1 MASQLT
7 LFFRANVFKI
17 SAFTTT
23 GLKTSGLNTN
33 GLNTNGLKTNA
44 AKTRGFSLLVA
55 MIALAASP
63 QTQAD
68 QLGSG
73 QSDFGGVGL
82 MQTPTAR
89 MAPVGTLS
97 ASINRTEPYR
107 RYAVFLQP
115 TEWLEGGFRYV
126 EVENRLFGEGI
137 AGDRRYLDKGFDAK
151 LRLLEE
157 TRYWPELAVGFR
169 DLGGTTLFGAEYLVA
184 NKRWGNFD
192 VSLGLGWGYLGNAAD
207 VDSPLGWLAEHFDE
221 RPERAGGDFGGEFAL
236 DQLFSGPMAFFG
248 GVEYQTPWDP
258 LVLQLEV
265 EGNDYTNE
273 PQANN
278 QVQDTRL
285 NLGARLALT
294 ENLSLHG
301 GWQRGNAAMGGISYN
316 VDLAGLRQ
324 VKNDPA
330 PLPIG
335 AAPYEDWEA
344 ASQALNDNAG
354 VRVTRITR
362 RGNDL
367 RVEAEPVRFRSL
379 AQSEGRAGRILHAQ
393 ADEEIDTFRFEW
405 QERGLALRESVHDRA
420 ALVAAAGSAEQ
431 EYPHRYGVYAHANLD
446 GPEGEVLHEAAA
458 QRFSWGVGPRLDQN
472 FGGPDGYLYRL
483 KLAADAEYR
492 TDPNGWFS
500 GEVVWT
506 VLDNLDNYDYIAAS
520 ELPRVRTFIG
530 DYLSESPLGIEH
542 LQYTRTG
549 NLSDNVYA
557 MGYGGL
563 LEMMY
568 AGVGGELLYR
578 PFDSP
583 YAFGADVNWVKQRD
597 FDQGFGLR
605 DYDTWTGHF
614 NAYFETGIE
623 DVLAKVSVGKYLAG
637 DIGGTLDL
645 SREFDSGVRMGAW
658 GTWTDAGD
666 DFGEGDFDKGL
677 YLSIPLDAFFTRSS
691 RERANIAWR
700 PLTRDGGARLGRRY
714 TLYDITHERDMGRYW
729 EEYDKSWE

>member
-1 MASQLT
+1 MARQLIM
-7 LFFRANVFKI
+7 FYRSSV
-17 SAFTTT
+17 
-23 GLKTSGLNTN
+23 
-33 GLNTNGLKTNA
+33 
-44 AKTRGFSLLVA
+44 AKTRVFTLPIV
-55 MIALAASP
+55 MMTTMALPVQSGAQSGG
-63 QTQAD
+63 
-68 QLGSG
+68 LGSG

-97 ASINRTEPYR
+97 ASFSRTAPYR
-107 RYAVFLQP
+107 RYNVFLQP

-126 EVENRLFGEGI
+126 EVENRRFGEAI
-137 AGDRRYLDKGFDAK
+137 AGDRRMLDKGFDVK

-169 DLGGTTLFGAEYLVA
+169 DVGGTTLFGAEYLVA
-184 NKRWGNFD
+184 NKRWGDFD
-192 VSLGLGWGYLGNAAD
+192 VSLGLGWGYLGNAGD
-207 VDSPLGWLAEHFDE
+207 IGSPLGWLAERFDE
-221 RPERAGGDFGGEFAL
+221 RPDRAGGDFGGEFAV

-258 LVLQLEV
+258 LVLQFEV
-265 EGNDYTNE
+265 EGNDYANE

-278 QVQDTRL
+278 QAQDTRV

-301 GWQRGNAAMGGISYN
+301 GWQRGDTAMGGISYN

-324 VKNDPA
+324 VKNDPE

-335 AAPYEDWEA
+335 AQSYEDWQA
-344 ASQALNDNAG
+344 ASEALNDNAG
-354 VRVTRITR
+354 VRVNRITR

-393 ADEEIDTFRFEW
+393 ADDDIDTFRFEW

-431 EYPHRYGVYAHANLD
+431 EYAHRYGVYAHANLD
-446 GPEGEVLHEAAA
+446 GPEGEVLHEAPP
-458 QRFSWGVGPRLDQN
+458 QRLSWGLGPRLDQN

-483 KLAADAEYR
+483 MVAANAEYR
-492 TDPNGWFS
+492 TDANGWFS
-500 GEVVWT
+500 GEVTWT
-506 VLDNLDNYDYIAAS
+506 ALDNLDNYDYIANS

-530 DYLSESPLGIEH
+530 DYLSESPVGIEH

-568 AGVGGELLYR
+568 AGVGGEVLYR
-578 PFDSP
+578 SFDSP
-583 YAFGADVNWVKQRD
+583 VAFGADVNWVKQRD
-597 FDQGFGLR
+597 FDQGVGLR

-614 NAYFETGIE
+614 NAYVETGIE

-637 DIGGTLDL
+637 DVGGTLDL

-666 DFGEGDFDKGL
+666 DFGEGGFDKGL
-677 YLSIPLDAFFTRSS
+677 YLSIPFDAFFTRSS

-729 EEYDKSWE
+729 EDYDKSWE